1 MSPMARALT
10 RAAWVALLA
19 LPAPASEPGDR
30 AQAAGPPVI
39 EVTTVT
45 RVVDVYAIVRDARG
59 RLVKSL
65 GKEQFELREDGVVQD
80 VAYFARETDAA
91 LSLGLVID
99 TSASQAGIL
108 PRAREASR
116 IFLRS
121 LLRPSDRAFV
131 MRFDRDVELLQ
142 GLTSEASL
150 LEGALRA
157 FHADRVA
164 AGPASG
170 RRPSGT
176 RLYDAIRQA
185 CRELAGEKG
194 RKVLV
199 VVTDG
204 QDQGSRATPR
214 AALDAAERAQVTL
227 YPVIVADP
235 IYYWIRGRE
244 FDGEDAIA
252 SLARK
257 TGGGLIP
264 PDATAGLDEIAAEL
278 RAQYRLGYVPREGR
292 FDGGFRRLEVRLK
305 GVRYSV
311 RARRGY
317 YATAE

>member
-1 MSPMARALT
+1 MARALT
-10 RAAWVALLA
+10 LAAWVVVTA
-19 LPAPASEPGDR
+19 LPASASEPGDR
-30 AQAAGPPVI
+30 AQAVGLPHI
-39 EVTTVT
+39 EVTTIT

-59 RLVKSL
+59 RLITSL

-80 VAYFARETDAA
+80 VEYFSRETAAA
-91 LSLGLVID
+91 LSVGLAID
-99 TSASQAGIL
+99 TSVSQAGIL
-108 PRAREASR
+108 PRAREAAR
-116 IFLRS
+116 NFLRT

-142 GLTSEASL
+142 GLTSELTL

-157 FHADRVA
+157 VHADQVA
-164 AGPASG
+164 AAARASAG
-170 RRPSGT
+170 RPSGT

-199 VVTDG
+199 IVTDG
-204 QDQGSRATPR
+204 KDQGSRTTPR

-227 YPVIVADP
+227 YTVIVADP
-235 IYYWIRGRE
+235 TYYWIRGRE
-244 FDGEDAIA
+244 FDGERAIA

-264 PDATAGLDEIAAEL
+264 SDASGGLDDVAAEL

-292 FDGGFRRLEVRLK
+292 FDGGFRSLDVRLR